1 MARFL
6 HSLVRRV
13 FVSVSDDCPV
23 KDCMPQKTAKVLMLV
38 VAFAAGPVMTQTAAQ
53 RAAPAARGAPAAP
66 PGPIVPVPAGGDLQA
81 ALDAA
86 VPGTTLQL
94 APGATYTGNF
104 LLRKKPGPGV
114 ITVRSADDAALPPG
128 KRVSPADAG
137 KMAKL
142 QFADPFTPILR
153 TEDGAHDYTI
163 IGIEV
168 QGNSA
173 HPEYTSIEVGR
184 LDMTMPGQVP
194 TNILFDRVFVHGDA
208 VRGGHRGLML
218 NVANGQVINSDVRD
232 FFESGR
238 DSQAIGIF
246 NGPGPLLI
254 QNSYV
259 EASGE
264 NFMSGGADPKIPDLV
279 PADLTIRG
287 NYFYKPLAWKTAHPG
302 SVKNLFELKN
312 ARRVTIEDNVFEN
325 CWVDAQSGHGIQFT
339 VRNQDK
345 TAPQSTIRDVT
356 FQYNVVKNVS
366 GFAINVLGIDD
377 QPGVASVQAVN
388 LKVVHNL
395 FLGVGGGF
403 QMTNGFQPST
413 IAHNVVLGVQGAF
426 LSLQGKTPSLTFTSN
441 VVAGGL
447 YGITGDG
454 TAGVGLPSLS
464 ASAPGHV
471 FTKNVIEG
479 NREREIAYPPGNYA
493 IPAGSLAARLDRQC
507 RYTGKETSSD
517 GLPLGAD
524 IAALLARI
532 PWAAIP

>member
-1 MARFL
+1 
-6 HSLVRRV
+6 
-13 FVSVSDDCPV
+13 
-23 KDCMPQKTAKVLMLV
+23 MPRKTAKALMLV
-38 VAFAAGPVMTQTAAQ
+38 VALTTSLVRAQTAPQPAAQ
-53 RAAPAARGAPAAP
+53 AARGGPGAA
-66 PGPIVPVPAGGDLQA
+66 PGPIVAVPAGGDLQA

-86 VPGTTLQL
+86 VPGTTIQL

-114 ITVRSADDAALPPG
+114 ITLRAADDLALPPG
-128 KRVSPADAG
+128 KRVTPADAD

-142 QFADPFTPILR
+142 RFADPLTPILR

-168 QGNSA
+168 PGNTA

-184 LDMTMPGQVP
+184 LEMTMPDQVP
-194 TNILFDRVFVHGDA
+194 ANIVFDRVYVHGDA
-208 VRGGHRGLML
+208 ARGGHRGLML

-254 QNSYV
+254 QNSYLA
-259 EASGE
+259 ASGE
-264 NFMSGGADPKIPDLV
+264 NFMSGGSDPKIPNLV

-287 NYFYKPLAWKTAHPG
+287 NHFYKPLAWKTDHPG

-312 ARRVTIEDNVFEN
+312 ARRVLIENNVFEN
-325 CWVDAQSGHGIQFT
+325 CWTDAQSGHGIQFT

-345 TAPQSTIRDVT
+345 TAPQSTIGDVT

-366 GFAINVLGIDD
+366 GFAVNVLGRDD

-388 LKVVHNL
+388 LRVLHNL

-403 QMTNGFQPST
+403 QITNGFQPTT

-426 LSLQGKTPSLTFTSN
+426 LSLQGSTPSLTFTSN

-447 YGITGDG
+447 YGISGDG
-454 TAGVGLPSLS
+454 TVGMGLPSLS

-479 NREREIAYPPGNYA
+479 NREREIAYPSGNYS
-493 IPAGSLAARLDRQC
+493 IPAGSLAARLDRQF
-507 RYTGKETSSD
+507 RYVGKETSSD

-524 IAALLARI
+524 IAGLLTRI

>member
-1 MARFL
+1 
-6 HSLVRRV
+6 
-13 FVSVSDDCPV
+13 
-23 KDCMPQKTAKVLMLV
+23 MLV
-38 VAFAAGPVMTQTAAQ
+38 VALTTCLVRAQTAAQ
-53 RAAPAARGAPAAP
+53 RAAPAGQGGLGAP
-66 PGPIVPVPAGGDLQA
+66 PGPVVPVPAGGDLQA

-86 VPGTTLQL
+86 VPGTTIQL
-94 APGATYTGNF
+94 AAGATYTGNF
-104 LLRKKPGPGV
+104 LLRKKPGRGV
-114 ITVRSADDAALPPG
+114 ITLRSADDAALPPG
-128 KRVSPADAG
+128 KRVTPAEAS

-142 QFADPFTPILR
+142 QFADPFSPVLR
-153 TEDGAHDYTI
+153 TEDGAHDYAI

-168 QGNSA
+168 SGNAA

-184 LDMTMPGQVP
+184 LEMTTPDQVP
-194 TNILFDRVFVHGDA
+194 TNILFDRVYVHGDRA
-208 VRGGHRGLML
+208 KGGHRGLML

-259 EASGE
+259 AGSGE
-264 NFMSGGADPKIPDLV
+264 NFMSGGSDPKIPNLV
-279 PADLTIRG
+279 PADITIRG
-287 NYFYKPLAWKTAHPG
+287 NYFYKPLAWKTDHPG

-312 ARRVTIEDNVFEN
+312 ARSVTIEDNVFEN
-325 CWVDAQSGHGIQFT
+325 CWADAQSGHGIQFT

-345 TAPQSTIRDVT
+345 TCPWCTLRDVT

-366 GFAINVLGIDD
+366 GFAINVLGKDD

-388 LKVVHNL
+388 LKVLHNV
-395 FLGVGGGF
+395 FLGAGGGF
-403 QMTNGFQPST
+403 QVTNGFQPTT

-426 LSLQGKTPSLTFTSN
+426 LSLQGNTPSLTFTNN

-454 TAGVGLPSLS
+454 TVGMGLPSLG

-479 NREREIAYPPGNYA
+479 NREREIAYPSGNYA

-524 IAALLARI
+524 IAGLLARI
-532 PWAAIP
+532 PWAAIPCQ